1 VPDAPDILIEEWRD
15 GAGTGAAFFVKAHAG
30 GRRDAVG
37 GVHDGM
43 LKVEVTTAPE
53 KGKANKA
60 IAKLL
65 AKALGVGSG
74 SVVLLSGETSQ
85 RKRFGVR
92 GTGVGDVR
100 ERLKAMR

>member
-1 VPDAPDILIEEWRD
+1 MTTLPEIEPWQD
-15 GAGTGAAFFVKAHAG
+15 GAAFHVKAHAG
-30 GRRDAVG
+30 ARRDGVS

-65 AKALGVGSG
+65 AKQLAVPPGDLE
-74 SVVLLSGETSQ
+74 LLSGETNS
-85 RKRFGVR
+85 RKRFGLRKVPPDELR
-92 GTGVGDVR
+92 QKLRD
-100 ERLKAMR
+100 LLA

>member
-1 VPDAPDILIEEWRD
+1 MSDGVPAIEPWED
-15 GAGTGAAFFVKAHAG
+15 GSSFHVKAHAG
-30 GRRDAVG
+30 SRRDAVS

-60 IAKLL
+60 ILKLL
-65 AKALGVGSG
+65 SKKLGIPASDL
-74 SVVLLSGETSQ
+74 VLLSGETNP

-92 GTGVGDVR
+92 GVPPGALRRTMSDVMS
-100 ERLKAMR
+100 EL